1 MAKRIESLNKLFVYK
16 HIATGLYLHATGWE
30 GEADLKLT
38 KDIGVDNIIAEEWY
52 NAIEGMDEEV
62 KGWLKET
69 LVEHG
74 KENIECHLEDF
85 QKIQV
90 KITELV

>member
-1 MAKRIESLNKLFVYK
+1 MAKKRESLNKLFVYK

-69 LVEHG
+69 QTRR
-74 KENIECHLEDF
+74 NIECHLEDF